1 MTILITKGIELFGK
15 GVTLIFD
22 KYIFINKVPDLEKVE
37 RDHLLKSKGTND
49 FDSIGYSITAKRD
62 IKSLDVNKS
71 KHSVVV
77 GASGS
82 GKSVLLDTLMFDDM
96 RNGKPVVYLDP
107 KGDNESLERFIELCR
122 MNNREYLIFSE
133 YYDKDNKLKLNPVVE
148 GSVNHIADRVFKSFT
163 WSEEYYANK
172 SQQALKIS
180 IKELKENKVPVT
192 LKSIYEKIIELTEV
206 KIKAKTVLN
215 RTEIEGL
222 ITKLDN
228 IVTSDFGYALE
239 GEDAYSFNQL
249 REEGKC
255 VYIGLS
261 VLGYA
266 ETARAIGKLIL
277 GDINYSVYNTY
288 RNISHNSKHS
298 LKPLGLYIDELSAVI
313 TDEFIEILNKC
324 RGAKIEITTAFQTSS
339 DINKISPDLCQ
350 QVFENSLNW
359 FVMKQRMQEAAED
372 ISNSIGTMESTKK
385 TVRIEDGQEL
395 DLGSQRKVEELIVH
409 PNIIKNLNVGQC
421 ILLRQQPTRID
432 LVNVKYIDQET
443 INKNIKFYEYN
454 NWIDKRNLK
463 SHIND
468 PLAEIKLGPLN
479 E

>member
-1 MTILITKGIELFGK
+1 MTKSKDKSVGLGDFLIPIVDLMTILITKGIELFGK

-22 KYIFINKVPDLEKVE
+22 KYIFVNKVPDLEKVE

-49 FDSIGYSITAKRD
+49 FDSIGYSITTKRD
-62 IKSLDVNKS
+62 IKSLDINKS

-180 IKELKENKVPVT
+180 IKALKENKVPIT
-192 LKSIYEKIIELTEV
+192 LKSIYEKIIELTEGKV
-206 KIKAKTVLN
+206 KAKTVLN

-288 RNISHNSKHS
+288 RNISHNY
-298 LKPLGLYIDELSAVI
+298 L
-313 TDEFIEILNKC
+313 
-324 RGAKIEITTAFQTSS
+324 
-339 DINKISPDLCQ
+339 
-350 QVFENSLNW
+350 
-359 FVMKQRMQEAAED
+359 
-372 ISNSIGTMESTKK
+372 
-385 TVRIEDGQEL
+385 TV
-395 DLGSQRKVEELIVH
+395 V
-409 PNIIKNLNVGQC
+409 
-421 ILLRQQPTRID
+421 
-432 LVNVKYIDQET
+432 
-443 INKNIKFYEYN
+443 
-454 NWIDKRNLK
+454 
-463 SHIND
+463 
-468 PLAEIKLGPLN
+468 
-479 E
+479 